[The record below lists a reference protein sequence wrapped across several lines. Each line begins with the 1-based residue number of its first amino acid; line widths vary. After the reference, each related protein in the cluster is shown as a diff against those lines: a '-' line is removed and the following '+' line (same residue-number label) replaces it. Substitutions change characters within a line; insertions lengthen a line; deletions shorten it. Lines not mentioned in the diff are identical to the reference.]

1 MKCYYHEDRESAN
14 NCAICG
20 KPICSECGMEIGGNI
35 LCKDCVNTLIN
46 DNLSQKVSGT
56 SEASPQEIKEPEITQ
71 STPEPVIEA
80 QNIRRESATYQE
92 SPSTYTEEYTPRS
105 EQNIQ
110 NNYTPRNEQNIE
122 NSYTPRN
129 EQIQNN
135 YTPRSEQQNI
145 EDKYER
151 YLDDLY
157 FDEPEKQELS
167 LKEQLAL
174 DKDLEEIAPIPDYYE
189 EEIHSRRRDEWV
201 PQQEKSASLSRRR
214 NFHKVP
220 IRSRRNNEPYSNVDI
235 LLTALLIILIL
246 LVIFYIIYLF
256 VLSSSY
262 PTFIDAIV
270 GLFTD
275 PGKLFGSLFGS
286 PK

>member
-1 MKCYYHEDRESAN
+1 MKCYYHEDRESAH

-35 LCKDCVNTLIN
+35 LCKDCVNTLIS
-46 DNLSQKVSGT
+46 DSLSQKVS
-56 SEASPQEIKEPEITQ
+56 SPAEASPQEIKEPEITQ
-71 STPEPVIEA
+71 STPEPVVEA
-80 QNIRRESATYQE
+80 QNIKSESATYQE

-110 NNYTPRNEQNIE
+110 NNYTPRNEQQNIQ

-129 EQIQNN
+129 
-135 YTPRSEQQNI
+135 EQQNI

-189 EEIHSRRRDEWV
+189 EEIHTRRRDEWV
-201 PQQEKSASLSRRR
+201 PQQEKRASLSRRR

-220 IRSRRNNEPYSNVDI
+220 KRSRRNNEPYSNVDI

>member
-35 LCKDCVNTLIN
+35 LCKDCVNTLIS
-46 DNLSQKVSGT
+46 DSLSQKVSGT
-56 SEASPQEIKEPEITQ
+56 AEVSPQEIKEPEITQ
-71 STPEPVIEA
+71 STPEPVVEA
-80 QNIRRESATYQE
+80 QNIRSESTTYQE

-105 EQNIQ
+105 EQNID
-110 NNYTPRNEQNIE
+110 NYTPRNQQNIE

-129 EQIQNN
+129 
-135 YTPRSEQQNI
+135 EQQNI

-157 FDEPEKQELS
+157 FDEPEKEELS

-189 EEIHSRRRDEWV
+189 EEINTRRRDEWV

-220 IRSRRNNEPYSNVDI
+220 KRSRRNNEPYSNVDI

-262 PTFIDAIV
+262 PTFVDAIV

-275 PGKLFGSLFGS
+275 PGKLLGSLFGS